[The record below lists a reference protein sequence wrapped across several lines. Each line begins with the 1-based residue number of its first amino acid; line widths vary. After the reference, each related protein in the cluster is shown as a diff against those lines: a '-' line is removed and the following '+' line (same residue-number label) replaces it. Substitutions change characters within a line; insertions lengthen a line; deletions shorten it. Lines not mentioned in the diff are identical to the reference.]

1 VKLIVSVAASTCS
14 NCFRPYVYTAQNT
27 ALTSWSGPAQMWGL
41 GTNHIDTF
49 VVKSG
54 STWHA
59 FTKNE
64 TTKYIE
70 HWTTTANL
78 TEGWVNRGTLWASG
92 YEGPSLVRLDDG
104 RYRFY
109 VDKYTNGGIW
119 TATSSDLNTWT
130 GLSAVT
136 CAGCRHGTATAK

>member
-1 VKLIVSVAASTCS
+1 
-14 NCFRPYVYTAQNT
+14 
-27 ALTSWSGPAQMWGL
+27 M
-41 GTNHIDTF
+41 
-49 VVKSG
+49 SG

-104 RYRFY
+104 RWRIY

-119 TATSSDLNTWT
+119 TATSSDLSSWT

-136 CAGCRHGTATAK
+136 CAGCRHGTAIVK

>member
-1 VKLIVSVAASTCS
+1 
-14 NCFRPYVYTAQNT
+14 
-27 ALTSWSGPAQMWGL
+27 MWGL

-78 TEGWVNRGTLWASG
+78 TEGWVNRGTLFASG
-92 YEGPSLVRLDDG
+92 YEGPSLVKLDNG
-104 RYRFY
+104 SWRIY
-109 VDKYTNGGIW
+109 VDHYSAGDGIY
-119 TATSSDLNTWT
+119 TATSTDLNTWT
-130 GLSAVT
+130 SLGKVGCS
-136 CAGCRHGTATAK
+136 GCRHGTAIAK